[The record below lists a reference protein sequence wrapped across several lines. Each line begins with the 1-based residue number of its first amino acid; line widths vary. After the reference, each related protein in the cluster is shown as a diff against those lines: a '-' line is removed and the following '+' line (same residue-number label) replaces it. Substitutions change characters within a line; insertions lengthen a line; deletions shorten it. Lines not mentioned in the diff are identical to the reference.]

1 MRSGHNSRM
10 AESKADAAA
19 GTAALF
25 FWARLPNMLGNACDW
40 GTAGTRLPVT
50 NRQRIMHKVRLSEF
64 GDFMKRLGDFLWPV
78 IGLAAVGLSFWLLYK
93 EFQGN
98 SIAEVWSTVKAI
110 PPHRYAFALL
120 ATLGAYIALA
130 GYDWLA
136 LSHLNKTKGISWSYI
151 TLCSFTT
158 YALSHNIGASVF
170 SGGMVRYRAYSAKG
184 LSAAE
189 VAVLVAF
196 CSFTFAFG
204 MIFLGGVVFTFE
216 PALITE
222 LLGVPTWTAHII
234 GLGCLG
240 FVALYMIGSW
250 LHLPPVNIRGFH
262 LEYPR
267 LPVAL
272 RQLAI
277 APLEIIGAAGIIYFA
292 LPEAGN
298 PGFFVVLGVFVAVFS
313 AALLSQAPGGL
324 GVMEL
329 LFVKALP
336 NIPKLEVLAAIIVF
350 RILYLLI
357 PLAISTVI
365 VFLFEHSRLGRESK
379 QIVPPPT
386 DI

>member
-1 MRSGHNSRM
+1 
-10 AESKADAAA
+10 
-19 GTAALF
+19 
-25 FWARLPNMLGNACDW
+25 
-40 GTAGTRLPVT
+40 
-50 NRQRIMHKVRLSEF
+50 
-64 GDFMKRLGDFLWPV
+64 MKRIGDVLWPV
-78 IGLAAVGLSFWLLYK
+78 IGLAAVGVSFWLLYR

-98 SIAEVWSTVKAI
+98 SIAEVWSTLKAI
-110 PPHRYAFALL
+110 PPHRYALALL

-136 LSHLNKTKGISWSYI
+136 LNHLNKAKGISWTYI

-158 YALSHNIGASVF
+158 YALSHNIGASVV

-204 MIFLGGVVFTFE
+204 MILIGGVVFTFE

-222 LLGVPTWTAHII
+222 LLGVPTWTARMI
-234 GLGCLG
+234 GIGCLA

-250 LHLPPVNIRGFH
+250 LHLPPVNIKGFH

-272 RQLAI
+272 RQLII
-277 APLEIIGAAGIIYFA
+277 APLEIMGAAGIIYFA

-357 PLAISTVI
+357 PLAISAVI
-365 VFLFEHSRLGRESK
+365 VFMFEHSQLGRESK
-379 QIVPPPT
+379 KMAPPPT

>member
-1 MRSGHNSRM
+1 
-10 AESKADAAA
+10 
-19 GTAALF
+19 
-25 FWARLPNMLGNACDW
+25 
-40 GTAGTRLPVT
+40 
-50 NRQRIMHKVRLSEF
+50 
-64 GDFMKRLGDFLWPV
+64 MKRIGDILWPV
-78 IGLAAVGLSFWLLYK
+78 VGLAAVGISCWLLYR

-98 SIAEVWSTVKAI
+98 SIAEVWETLKAI
-110 PPHRYAFALL
+110 PPHRYALAVL
-120 ATLGAYIALA
+120 ATVAAYIALA
-130 GYDWLA
+130 GYDRLA
-136 LSHLNKTKGISWSYI
+136 LTHLNRTKGISWLYI

-189 VAVLVAF
+189 VALLVAF

-204 MIFLGGVVFTFE
+204 MILLGGIVFTFE
-216 PALITE
+216 PDLITD
-222 LLGVPTWTAHII
+222 LLGVPSWTARMI
-234 GLGCLG
+234 GLGCLA

-250 LHLPPVNIRGFH
+250 LHLPPVNIKGFH

-272 RQLAI
+272 KQLII

-292 LPEAGN
+292 LPEQGN

-357 PLAISTVI
+357 PLAISAVI
-365 VFLFEHSRLGRESK
+365 VFMFEHSQLGRESK
-379 QIVPPPT
+379 KMVPPPT
-386 DI
+386 DV

>member
-1 MRSGHNSRM
+1 MRWRWSR
-10 AESKADAAA
+10 
-19 GTAALF
+19 
-25 FWARLPNMLGNACDW
+25 R
-40 GTAGTRLPVT
+40 R
-50 NRQRIMHKVRLSEF
+50 
-64 GDFMKRLGDFLWPV
+64 
-78 IGLAAVGLSFWLLYK
+78 
-93 EFQGN
+93 
-98 SIAEVWSTVKAI
+98 
-110 PPHRYAFALL
+110 
-120 ATLGAYIALA
+120 GAYVALA

-136 LSHLNKTKGISWSYI
+136 LSHLDKARGISWLYI
-151 TLCSFTT
+151 TLTSFTT

-184 LSAAE
+184 LSAQE

-196 CSFTFAFG
+196 CSITFAFG
-204 MIFLGGVVFTFE
+204 MILLGGIVFTFE
-216 PALITE
+216 PELITN
-222 LLGVPTWTAHII
+222 LLNVPAWTARMI
-234 GLGCLG
+234 GIGCLA
-240 FVALYMIGSW
+240 VIALYMIGSW

-267 LPVAL
+267 LPIAM
-272 RQLAI
+272 RQMII

-357 PLAISTVI
+357 PLAISAVI
-365 VFLFEHSRLGRESK
+365 VFMFEHSQIGRETK
-379 QIVPPPT
+379 RIVPPPT
-386 DI
+386 DV